1 MSMNDDNAC
10 PSRSEPFESS
20 KSACPCCFFIRPNLF
35 LPQEQREWKAI
46 SEELKNSSIADKR
59 HSILSSILDPREA
72 KAIILVETIENLSSS
87 ACSTYKMVDTHGHPH
102 LNRDRLTEYV
112 ANESSRGDFSFLSTG
127 SMMSITCAVEEA
139 DWNDALEY
147 ASASPYILPALGV
160 HPWYLHN
167 LSSGWLER
175 LESLLLQHPSALVG
189 EIGLCKMARNLRTE
203 GNKDF
208 ALQRQRKAFSDQMY
222 LAAKLRRPVSVHCV
236 KQHRVLLE
244 ILEEIRQR
252 ATEEFQR
259 RVNEV
264 PSPPNTTAEDDRKRF
279 ITQALPPTVAMH
291 SFTGTAQHV
300 KDLLSFEE
308 SLIAPSKQPRK
319 KKHPCKA
326 SNSRN
331 DGDPP
336 QAYLQKGQ
344 KETTDTSSPTL
355 IYFGFSHSINVLM
368 CSSDKSKCQVYE
380 AIQSIPLN
388 RILAESDVH
397 APLDVAAGTA
407 GAIALIADALQM
419 PLTEIARVTTRNAM
433 EFLSSIH

>member
-1 MSMNDDNAC
+1 MNDDNAHL
-10 PSRSEPFESS
+10 SRSKPFESS
-20 KSACPCCFFIRPNLF
+20 QSGCPCCFFIRPNLF
-35 LPQEQREWKAI
+35 LPQEQRELRAS
-46 SEELKNSSIADKR
+46 SEGLKSSSIADKQQ
-59 HSILSSILDPREA
+59 SISSMLDPREA
-72 KAIILVETIENLSSS
+72 KEIILVDTIENLSSS
-87 ACSTYKMVDTHGHPH
+87 ACSAYKMVDTHGHPH
-102 LNRDRLTEYV
+102 LNRDRLREYI
-112 ANESSRGDFSFLSTG
+112 ANESSCGDVSFLSTG
-127 SMMSITCAVEEA
+127 SMMSITCAVEEE

-147 ASASPYILPALGV
+147 ASKSPYTLPALGV

-167 LSSGWLER
+167 VSSGWLER

-203 GNKDF
+203 GSKEF

-236 KQHRVLLE
+236 KQHRVLLD
-244 ILEEIRQR
+244 ILEEFRR
-252 ATEEFQR
+252 HATEEFQKR
-259 RVNEV
+259 MNEET
-264 PSPPNTTAEDDRKRF
+264 SQANTTVEDDRKNF
-279 ITQALPPTVAMH
+279 IAQALPPTVAMH

-308 SLIAPSKQPRK
+308 SLIATSKQPWK

-326 SNSRN
+326 SNSTN
-331 DGDPP
+331 NGDPP
-336 QAYLQKGQ
+336 QAYLQKVQ

-368 CSSDKSKCQVYE
+368 CSSDKSKRQVYD

-433 EFLSSIH
+433 EFLHSIH